1 MAQNKLLL
9 CVVGPTASGKTDLAI
24 ALAQHY
30 GAEIIS
36 ADSRQVFTELNIGTA
51 KPTPEQLSSVTHHF
65 INSQSITQLYS
76 AGDYARDA
84 LGVINTLFET
94 HNVVILCGGT
104 GLYIKALCEGLD
116 DLPHANEARRH
127 ELNHTPI
134 NELQQLLQAIDPTYY
149 YGIDIYNTQR
159 VVRAIEVYEVSG
171 KPMSSFLQAQTQQR
185 NFSVVKVG
193 IDIPRE
199 ELYNRINTRVDAMMH
214 NGLLA
219 EAQQFYNQRTL
230 NALKTVGY
238 KELHDYMDGN
248 YPNLNEAVTKI
259 KQHTRNYAKRQ
270 LTWFKADNV
279 TWVKGITEV
288 HDLMQKLERK

>member
-1 MAQNKLLL
+1 MQNKLLL

-30 GAEIIS
+30 STQIIS
-36 ADSRQVFTELNIGTA
+36 ADSRQVFTELSIGTA
-51 KPTPEQLSSVTHHF
+51 KPTHTQLATVAHHF
-65 INSQSITQLYS
+65 INSHSITQLYS

-84 LGVINTLFET
+84 LAVVTTLFKT
-94 HNVVILCGGT
+94 NNIVVLCGGT

-127 ELNHTPI
+127 ELNNTPI
-134 NELQQLLQAIDPTYY
+134 NELQQILQAIDPTYY
-149 YGIDIYNTQR
+149 NSIDTYNTQR

-171 KPMSSFLQAQTQQR
+171 KPMSSFLLAQTQQR
-185 NFSVVKVG
+185 NFNIIKVG
-193 IDIPRE
+193 IDIPRQ

-214 NGLLA
+214 DGLLHEA
-219 EAQQFYNQRTL
+219 EQYYNQRTL

-238 KELHDYMDGN
+238 KELYDYMNGN
-248 YPNLNEAVTKI
+248 YLTLNDAVTKI

-279 TWVKGITEV
+279 TWIKTVDEV
-288 HDLMQKLERK
+288 VALVSNK